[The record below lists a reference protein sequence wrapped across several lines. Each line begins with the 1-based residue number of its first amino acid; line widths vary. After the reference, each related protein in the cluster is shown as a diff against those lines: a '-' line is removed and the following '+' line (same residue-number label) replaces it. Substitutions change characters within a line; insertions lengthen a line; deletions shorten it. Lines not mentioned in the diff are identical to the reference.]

1 MSSPFDSE
9 RIQPGFNIA
18 VVGDIGC
25 GSMAQKVINHI
36 NNKTPKLILALGDL
50 SYQRSNANCWLNIIS
65 PFESKMKIALGDHD
79 YESDFLLKQYKSYFN
94 LSQEYYSFNYENV
107 HFIALATEIPF
118 DMKSSQYI
126 FIKNDLEAVS
136 KTPDIKW
143 IIVFSYR
150 PQYSSPTKHPGNADI
165 RTLYHPLLKSIMLTL
180 YYKLTIIIIK

>member
-50 SYQRSNANCWLNIIS
+50 SYQRSNADCWLNIVS

-79 YESDFLLKQYKSYFN
+79 YESDFLLKQYKLF
-94 LSQEYYSFNYENV
+94 Q
-107 HFIALATEIPF
+107 
-118 DMKSSQYI
+118 
-126 FIKNDLEAVS
+126 LEPRILFV
-136 KTPDIKW
+136 
-143 IIVFSYR
+143 
-150 PQYSSPTKHPGNADI
+150 Q
-165 RTLYHPLLKSIMLTL
+165 L
-180 YYKLTIIIIK
+180 